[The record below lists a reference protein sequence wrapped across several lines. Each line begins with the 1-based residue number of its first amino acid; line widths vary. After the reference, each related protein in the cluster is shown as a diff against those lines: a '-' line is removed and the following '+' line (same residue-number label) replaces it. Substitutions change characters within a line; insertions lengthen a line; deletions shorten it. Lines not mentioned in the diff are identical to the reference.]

1 MARWGIAATIKAPTE
16 EILRFCAHHLDL
28 GAARLLLYLD
38 DARADQASIL
48 AAHPAIDVASCD
60 AAYWEKRGRR
70 PEKHQVRQTR
80 NATHA
85 YRRKARDLD
94 WLIHMDVDEFLW
106 PEADVNGHLDAL
118 QANAVCARVR
128 PAEAL
133 ADGDGTAYKAFVPP
147 GPDRHAIVARLYGD
161 YGAHVKG
168 GFLSHVAGKLFVRT
182 GIADLS
188 VRIHN
193 VFLPDNSK
201 PQETDLMDV
210 TLLHRHARGWD
221 DWIAAY
227 RYRLEHG
234 SYRSELG
241 PAIPRDKGGITLH
254 EYFSRL
260 EAEGGEASLR
270 SFHDTVCADTTVH
283 RASLEAEGLL
293 RLHDLGLEEKRAR
306 VFFGVPRQN
315 D

>member
-16 EILRFCAHHLDL
+16 DILRFCAHHLDL
-28 GAARLLLYLD
+28 GASRLLLYLD
-38 DARADQASIL
+38 DARADQAAVLS
-48 AAHPAIDVASCD
+48 AHPAIDVMLCD
-60 AAYWEKRGRR
+60 AGYWEKRGRR
-70 PEKHQVRQTR
+70 PVKHQVRQTR

-106 PEADVNGHLDAL
+106 PDGDIAAHLTAL
-118 QANAVCARVR
+118 PATTACGRVR

-133 ADGDGTAYKAFVPP
+133 SDGDGTAYKAFVPP
-147 GPDRHAIVARLYGD
+147 GPARHAIVARLYGD
-161 YGAHVKG
+161 YGAHIKG

-182 GIADLS
+182 GMADLS

-201 PQETDLMDV
+201 PEESDLADV
-210 TLLHRHARGWD
+210 ALLHRHAHGWD
-221 DWIAAY
+221 AWIAAY

-241 PAIPRDKGGITLH
+241 PAIQRDKGGITLH
-254 EYFSRL
+254 DYFTRL
-260 EAEGGEASLR
+260 EAEEGEAGLR
-270 SFHDTVCADTTVH
+270 RFYDTVCADTQAH
-283 RASLEAEGLL
+283 RAALEAEGLL
-293 RLHDLGLEEKRAR
+293 RLHDLRLDDKRAR
-306 VFFGVPRQN
+306 VFAEVPPQS